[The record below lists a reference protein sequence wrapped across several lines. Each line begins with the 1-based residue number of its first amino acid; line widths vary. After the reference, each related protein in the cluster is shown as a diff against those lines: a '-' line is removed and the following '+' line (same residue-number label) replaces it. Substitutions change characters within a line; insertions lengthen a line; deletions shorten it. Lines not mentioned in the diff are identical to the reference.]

1 MSSEE
6 ETDIECTDSEN
17 ELLDFV
23 LAKYRDWVF
32 ELFNII
38 ARKFDEIHGEKGYG
52 EKIIK
57 DNLAEFDRL

>member
-1 MSSEE
+1 MSSED
-6 ETDIECTDSEN
+6 ETDIECTDTDK

-23 LAKYRDWVF
+23 LAKYRDEVF

-38 ARKFDEIHGEKGYG
+38 ARKLDEIHGEKGYG

-57 DNLAEFDRL
+57 TV